1 MLCDKCHTAMD
12 ATDTICKSCGHAVQK
27 LNRNWSR
34 FAKISIITLI
44 IAAFGAYIALYNL
57 GMINLNS
64 ITDFFGS
71 ASVVEEMPVADVGHV
86 VQVPE
91 GEVNVGGEIVPLRR
105 DEEEQIA
112 TLSTILETVDA
123 YIWDFSAFNPII
135 SNMGYLYNAASNEFV
150 TMELLANHGLDY
162 EYLAEDVFILY
173 LRPMDLAL
181 FDEIS
186 FDGVSA
192 AQMGFLTV
200 FLGYELPAGIGLFS
214 RFGTQ
219 MIFRENLNHLLI
231 NNYGSNNG
239 EIFRPTMQD
248 DIYHATVG
256 MISGANP
263 DEDVFIRY
271 LAVDDVH
278 GFVAFS
284 LSGDKQVITNYI
296 FVLEHENDT
305 LVGVRVLAT
314 GFEATQHPKVAVN
327 GAVPNFNFGL
337 MPNYDIANVS
347 LLSGDSPV
355 FQDIIYAM
363 EENGLIEEGDLPA
376 FISATAGFA
385 YAVSVLGDGFFIQRS
400 GDSWNFMSVDGWRE
414 WEQLMVEHV
423 NSPPLYIMWQQ

>member
-1 MLCDKCHTAMD
+1 MD